1 MLLLWQCG
9 RHSDALVVQ
18 SIHQSDRLISRLTSK
33 FADQCCSVDMLSKW
47 HLMIMR
53 VPWDMGKVFS
63 KDTSLEINKF
73 PKNEPINFRKFFD
86 SDGVTQLLWWS
97 DHFVNSDIWFFLLGL
112 NLIITTLVNTTLALI
127 CH

>member
-1 MLLLWQCG
+1 M
-9 RHSDALVVQ
+9 VQ
-18 SIHQSDRLISRLTSK
+18 SFHQSDRLIYRLTSE
-33 FADQCCSVDMLSKW
+33 FADQCCSVDMLSQG

-53 VPWDMGKVFS
+53 VPCDMGKVFS

-97 DHFVNSDIWFFLLGL
+97 DHFVNSDI
-112 NLIITTLVNTTLALI
+112 
-127 CH
+127 